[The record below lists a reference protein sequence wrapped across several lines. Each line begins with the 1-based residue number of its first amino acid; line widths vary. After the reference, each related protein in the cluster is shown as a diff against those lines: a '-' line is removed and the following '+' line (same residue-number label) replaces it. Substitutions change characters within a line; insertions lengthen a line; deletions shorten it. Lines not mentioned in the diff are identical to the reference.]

1 MLQFIVQFI
10 ECEKNNINKL
20 TWFYLILTCFERES
34 VMYNMYQVFINVLF
48 TIIISLSITPF
59 IRRLSLKIG
68 AVDEPNN
75 RRVNKVA
82 VPSMGGLA
90 IYLTFFIAIFFLQ
103 PIALETSIP
112 IFIAS
117 TIVIITGVVDDI
129 KDIKPIVKILGLLVA
144 SVVVI
149 FMNNL
154 TVEKINIPFWGDVS
168 VPLWIG
174 VPFTILWILAI
185 TNSVNLI
192 DGLDGL
198 ASGVSIISLTT
209 IGIISLFFLGF
220 GNTHIEVTILIF
232 TLVGAIVGFI
242 PYNFFPAKLYLGDTG
257 SLFIGFMVSMLSLY
271 GLKNITL
278 ISLLIPIVILGV
290 PITDTVYAMLRRYLN
305 NKPISSADKEH
316 MHHRLMSLGLTHRQ
330 TVLFIYMIATIFSMI
345 GLLYPMSTLI
355 GSILITIALVIGV
368 EIFVE
373 LIGLVGEDRAPLL
386 NIVRNFALKLNK
398 NHKKNR

>member
-1 MLQFIVQFI
+1 MIFMLQFIVQFI

-129 KDIKPIVKILGLLVA
+129 KDIKPIVKILGLLIA

-154 TVEKINIPFWGDVS
+154 IVEKINIPFWGDVS

-174 VPFTILWILAI
+174 MPFTILWILAI

-209 IGIISLFFLGF
+209 IGIISLFFLG
-220 GNTHIEVTILIF
+220 
-232 TLVGAIVGFI
+232 
-242 PYNFFPAKLYLGDTG
+242 
-257 SLFIGFMVSMLSLY
+257 
-271 GLKNITL
+271 
-278 ISLLIPIVILGV
+278 
-290 PITDTVYAMLRRYLN
+290 
-305 NKPISSADKEH
+305 
-316 MHHRLMSLGLTHRQ
+316 
-330 TVLFIYMIATIFSMI
+330 
-345 GLLYPMSTLI
+345 
-355 GSILITIALVIGV
+355 
-368 EIFVE
+368 
-373 LIGLVGEDRAPLL
+373 
-386 NIVRNFALKLNK
+386 
-398 NHKKNR
+398 